1 MYMYFNRVPR
11 WTKTVEWVSIFCIEG
26 TASQWEKKIVEYAYD
41 LHVIVY
47 ITFLR
52 LSFAFDEVFKEYSVK
67 TMNRVK
73 MAFLNL

>member
-1 MYMYFNRVPR
+1 M
-11 WTKTVEWVSIFCIEG
+11 
-26 TASQWEKKIVEYAYD
+26 EKKIVEYAYD

-52 LSFAFDEVFKEYSVK
+52 LSFAFDEVFKECSVQ

-73 MAFLNL
+73 MAFLNLYKNLCLKSRTMDRYEH

>member
-1 MYMYFNRVPR
+1 M
-11 WTKTVEWVSIFCIEG
+11 
-26 TASQWEKKIVEYAYD
+26 EKKIVEYAYD

-47 ITFLR
+47 VTFLR
-52 LSFAFDEVFKEYSVK
+52 LSFAFDEVFKEYSVQ